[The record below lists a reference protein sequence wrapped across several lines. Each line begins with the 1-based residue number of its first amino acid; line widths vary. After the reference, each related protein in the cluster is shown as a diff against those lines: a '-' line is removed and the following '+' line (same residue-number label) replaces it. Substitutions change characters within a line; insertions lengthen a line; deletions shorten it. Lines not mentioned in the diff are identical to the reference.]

1 MTPYDRVVAAL
12 KAQGSIRRG
21 GNWSCPSHEDRTP
34 SLSVNPGVRLEGDI
48 GEPTVLV
55 HCHAGCAVDDV
66 LSALGLE
73 PSDLFT
79 GNGQGELFPA
89 SKFSPVGL
97 DILRKL
103 PPGSERSF
111 LVASALGRY
120 VDRHGGRSRVGSQR
134 EIAAVIVEAK
144 HRRAIERELGI
155 RADLLRHH
163 ISQWKAWGVAH
174 ACSTTVLTIFVREG
188 MACPVCKACLDPHGF
203 NPKSVSGSSRSACL
217 DPHAHDPKVC
227 LDPHGSVPE
236 MRQPATGSL
245 KSSGGEELSWSA
257 LYPEGD
263 GGPTRAPSRKG
274 KR

>member
-1 MTPYDRVVAAL
+1 MTAYERVVVAL
-12 KAQGSIRRG
+12 KARGSRRTG
-21 GNWSCPSHEDRTP
+21 GNWQCPAHDDRTP
-34 SLSVNPGVRLEGDI
+34 SLSVNPGVHLET
-48 GEPTVLV
+48 GEDTVLV

-120 VDRHGGRSRVGSQR
+120 VDRHGGRTRVSSQR

-155 RADLLRHH
+155 RGDVLRYH
-163 ISQWKAWGVAH
+163 ISRWKAWGVAH
-174 ACSTTVLTIFVREG
+174 ACSSTVLTVFIREG
-188 MACPVCKACLDPHGF
+188 TTCPVCKAWLDPHTS
-203 NPKSVSGSSRSACL
+203 NPKSVAGSSHSAWL
-217 DPHAHDPKVC
+217 DPHTHDPKAW
-227 LDPHGSVPE
+227 LDPHVSVPE
-236 MRQPATGSL
+236 RRQPDTGSL
-245 KSSGGEELSWSA
+245 KSSRGEELAWTA

-263 GGPTRAPSRKG
+263 GAPTRKS